1 MTWYGDRDIFL
12 RTNPPFTKRV
22 KNFAV
27 DGLDAG
33 DKISTSKH
41 QYYGGDILFRFTHAG
56 YDKRIKDN
64 QEYSVPIAQT
74 SYGYGRFYNTN
85 AKMPIAIFMIKRFG
99 LPDGRVNM
107 PSDIEAMLREN
118 GFVNE
123 AYYAP
128 ILVNYKNQNG
138 YNSIETKS
146 KYRTKDGY
154 QHIRATSK
162 IVPEWYTELFP
173 YIKSEYNIP
182 YGLQSNYQLS
192 TEGYNAFVNSLN
204 YEDVNGRQYPVQTAT
219 AFADQERLLIE
230 KIGEDKYNDYKQRLY
245 LVSLTR
251 RVPQLNVYMC
261 ACQISASIPIFYM
274 ENYEEMYEYFVNDEK
289 GGVNQDDLVLSEIDL
304 ATNWKIY
311 VNGERNPS
319 IYITMNS
326 PGVDAFL
333 SDPEKNTG
341 GYKKNDFKVEYLTP
355 VFRIKSNSPPSGFD
369 NFDNIEEIQ
378 EPVETYDNMKSSS
391 WDSMT
396 DANYINKDDYVS
408 GIWLGSPLNN
418 YKLYAQ
424 NKFRLRLNENV
435 FSTWC
440 ETGIG
445 YIGSPMLEDFTKM
458 NNWGSVL
465 EGEITDGSTVEI
477 IYNQLPPGID
487 DYDDPDDEIPSPDET
502 APGGYDLE
510 SVLTKTYKTDA
521 IQMQELGKYLWGTS
535 FIADIKLV
543 NNNPIENL
551 VGCKRMPVSIPA
563 GDFENIVMGNVT
575 TTANGQ
581 IVNNIPIIDV
591 GSVRYEG
598 YYKNFLD
605 YSPYTRLILFLPF
618 CGFTE
623 LDPSVVTGKTLSV
636 KYAIDVVLGK
646 CRAML
651 FVDDAY
657 YASFDGNFGVD
668 IPITSS
674 NRAQVDAGLVASGIS
689 ALAQVG
695 MAPATNVATTAVSAT
710 MGGIESA
717 VAAQYHSVR
726 AGSYS
731 STCAWQETRTCF
743 MIADIPTC
751 QYPSSYAHDKGYPC
765 QLTRSLSTMRG
776 FTICNSD
783 IDMRGFRCTEEEINM
798 IREIL
803 TTGIYL

>member
-1 MTWYGDRDIFL
+1 MGWYGDREPFSK
-12 RTNPPFTKRV
+12 RTTP
-22 KNFAV
+22 
-27 DGLDAG
+27 
-33 DKISTSKH
+33 
-41 QYYGGDILFRFTHAG
+41 DILSVNSPFKKGLEKGEKNDLGLYYSGDVAARYSGVYAITIDTDSGTEFGCAAVSRYVKYH
-56 YDKRIKDN
+56 KSN
-64 QEYSVPIAQT
+64 QKKQGMCI
-74 SYGYGRFYNTN
+74 
-85 AKMPIAIFMIKRFG
+85 
-99 LPDGRVNM
+99 
-107 PSDIEAMLREN
+107 ML
-118 GFVNE
+118 
-123 AYYAP
+123 
-128 ILVNYKNQNG
+128 
-138 YNSIETKS
+138 
-146 KYRTKDGY
+146 
-154 QHIRATSK
+154 IRLN
-162 IVPEWYTELFP
+162 V
-173 YIKSEYNIP
+173 IP
-182 YGLQSNYQLS
+182 P
-192 TEGYNAFVNSLN
+192 AFVNHAILNDTGFMKNLQAGGFTEGAYYCPFFLFDRRTGTSINTNKLVEKNGEQYILRAESLN
-204 YEDVNGRQYPVQTAT
+204 PDPRNRGGNKPYTNKIITQKSDTLKNDSTFGTLQRLYYENIDWIDTPLKKSPFPDDVKS
-219 AFADQERLLIE
+219 AFKESYKSCI
-230 KIGEDKYNDYKQRLY
+230 DKYNDADAMFNLISVAPPPSNAIPPDEYIMQG
-245 LVSLTR
+245 
-251 RVPQLNVYMC
+251 
-261 ACQISASIPIFYM
+261 CQISASIPIFMFDDIESIYK
-274 ENYEEMYEYFVNDEK
+274 YFKNGEVNSINK
-289 GGVNQDDLVLSEIDL
+289 DDLVLSEIDL

-333 SDPEKNTG
+333 NDPEKNTG
-341 GYKKNDFKVEYLTP
+341 GYRKSDFKVEYLTP
-355 VFRIKSNSPPSGFD
+355 SFRLKVNSPAEHLEDIKEPS
-369 NFDNIEEIQ
+369 Q
-378 EPVETYDNMKSSS
+378 KYDDMREMSWSSA
-391 WDSMT
+391 T
-396 DANYINKDDYVS
+396 DENYINKKQFVTDF
-408 GIWLGSPLNN
+408 WTGSLENA
-418 YKLYAQ
+418 YLLYAQ
-424 NKFRLRLNENV
+424 KKFRLFLKDDI

-440 ETGIG
+440 EMGIG
-445 YIGSPMLEDFTKM
+445 FIGSPDLEDFKRIE
-458 NNWGSVL
+458 NWGSIS

-510 SVLTKTYKTDA
+510 SVLTKTYKTDT

-535 FIADIKLV
+535 FIEDIKLV

-551 VGCKRMPVSIPA
+551 VGCKRIPVNIPA

-575 TTANGQ
+575 TTASGQ

-591 GSVRYEG
+591 GSVKYEG

-623 LDPSVVTGKTLSV
+623 LDPSVVTGKTLSI

-651 FVDDAY
+651 FVDDTY

-674 NRAQVDAGLVASGIS
+674 NRAQVDAGLVASGVS
-689 ALAQVG
+689 ALASAA
-695 MAPATNVATTAVSAT
+695 MAPAQSVAKTVVSAT

-765 QLTRSLSTMRG
+765 QLTRSLSTMKG